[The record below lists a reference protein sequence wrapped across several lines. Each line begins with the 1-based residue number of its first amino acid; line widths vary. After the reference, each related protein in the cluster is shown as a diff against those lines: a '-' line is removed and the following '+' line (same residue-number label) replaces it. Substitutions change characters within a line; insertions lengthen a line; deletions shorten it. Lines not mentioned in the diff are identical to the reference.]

1 MRFKGTALM
10 AAVFMS
16 LVLYYFFVD
25 VPAEQKEKKQQE
37 QAEKLLPFQAEEVVE
52 FSLTGKGE
60 PISLRRK
67 DLHKWELVL
76 PLTATGDTTE
86 ADSFISEIENLKKTR
101 VVEENP
107 KDLSIYGLSS
117 PLFKIHFKLR
127 NKQEETLLIGD
138 ETPLGGSLYFMRK
151 NHPEVMMAKSSQ
163 SRFEKTVY
171 DFRDKTLLN
180 FSTGS
185 IRRIQII
192 SENNPLEL
200 KRTDD
205 TWEISGNIHARGDKD
220 AIMNFLQS
228 IQFSRVKHFV
238 NENPESLE
246 PYGLNSP
253 TLKLVLGD
261 DATHTLSLGTHKA
274 GKGYYA
280 KVNNSNNIVLV
291 DTKLFETLSQKA
303 VNFLDKTLL
312 EFEEDD
318 VLELTLKSEKEAI
331 HVVRDKNNDWNIQT
345 PIKCQADLSTI
356 NSLLFDLKEAR
367 INQFIKISMES
378 PELFGLDS
386 PRKSLTVKMK
396 NSTAWTLQLGN
407 HSADGEYVFSQRT
420 GETTVFSLSKSVI
433 EKLFRNLH
441 DLRNKKLLKFE
452 SNDVNKIHIQTA
464 DEVFELEKSGP
475 QWSLVKPKTRKVEHF
490 GNDLVWTL
498 KGLEF
503 NSPVSPLLSPEVSG
517 LNSPEFTITLF
528 KNMQEVASLKIG
540 KLFEQDQEYLVE
552 ANNLQY
558 RVKEKYLDSI
568 PSNLN
573 KIRSK

>member
-67 DLHKWELVL
+67 DLHKWELAL
-76 PLTATGDTTE
+76 PLTATGDTKE

-280 KVNNSNNIVLV
+280 KVNNSKNIVLV
-291 DTKLFETLSQKA
+291 EVAGEVLVLGMSQDHIA
-303 VNFLDKTLL
+303 LL
-312 EFEEDD
+312 TSITDAEKIEEI
-318 VLELTLKSEKEAI
+318 KSAGEK
-331 HVVRDKNNDWNIQT
+331 
-345 PIKCQADLSTI
+345 
-356 NSLLFDLKEAR
+356 
-367 INQFIKISMES
+367 
-378 PELFGLDS
+378 G
-386 PRKSLTVKMK
+386 
-396 NSTAWTLQLGN
+396 G
-407 HSADGEYVFSQRT
+407 
-420 GETTVFSLSKSVI
+420 
-433 EKLFRNLH
+433 
-441 DLRNKKLLKFE
+441 
-452 SNDVNKIHIQTA
+452 
-464 DEVFELEKSGP
+464 
-475 QWSLVKPKTRKVEHF
+475 
-490 GNDLVWTL
+490 
-498 KGLEF
+498 
-503 NSPVSPLLSPEVSG
+503 SG
-517 LNSPEFTITLF
+517 LNWNQITRTND
-528 KNMQEVASLKIG
+528 KPVAHTG
-540 KLFEQDQEYLVE
+540 KATEKFLNYMKQFSGSEKGKKEKSVAD
-552 ANNLQY
+552 
-558 RVKEKYLDSI
+558 VKEQ
-568 PSNLN
+568 
-573 KIRSK
+573 IRQQMGRFKTARA